1 LTHPILIAF
10 LVLIAVFGA
19 GLVLRNWLNTCG
31 MQLQSAVRADDRKV
45 IACARA
51 VYRLR
56 GSEPT

>member
-1 LTHPILIAF
+1 LTRPI
-10 LVLIAVFGA
+10 VIAVFGA
-19 GLVLRNWLNTCG
+19 GLVLRNWLNTRSV
-31 MQLQSAVRADDRKV
+31 QLQSAMRADDRKV